1 MKKIFYVLIRFI
13 FSSYNLLY
21 FRNFKVVGRENIP
34 QNGGVLYSPNH
45 QNALIDPLLV
55 GTTAT
60 ASIYSL
66 TRSDVFGGPLQWFLD
81 AMQTLPV
88 YRIRDGYDKLKKNKA
103 VFERCHQLLS
113 NKENLMMFSEGK
125 HHEEYY
131 LLRLSKG
138 SARLAMEA
146 QLQSTHPIYI
156 QPVGLNYGNH
166 LHPRHDCTVVY
177 GNSINVKEYLPAYK
191 VHPAKG
197 LNALRDCLQQE
208 MEACLWYPKNDANYT
223 SKKKYINR
231 KNTPLDF
238 SQMKTALTH
247 PTPALALPGK
257 RLFLHKILIALLSF
271 PNLPVHLT
279 INYCVNQFTDP
290 VFHGSV
296 KYFGGLIMFLLWWGL
311 GIIGFT
317 VEVNAYW
324 GLSFFICSISSLY
337 LRQFFVVRSL

>member
-1 MKKIFYVLIRFI
+1 MIRFI

-138 SARLAMEA
+138 SARLAMKA

-177 GNSINVKEYLPAYK
+177 GNSINLKEK
-191 VHPAKG
+191 
-197 LNALRDCLQQE
+197 D
-208 MEACLWYPKNDANYT
+208 
-223 SKKKYINR
+223 
-231 KNTPLDF
+231 
-238 SQMKTALTH
+238 
-247 PTPALALPGK
+247 
-257 RLFLHKILIALLSF
+257 ILIRTCAQRLR
-271 PNLPVHLT
+271 
-279 INYCVNQFTDP
+279 P
-290 VFHGSV
+290 VFLTSFTTVVGLLPLASSIGV
-296 KYFGGLIMFLLWWGL
+296 DFISREVGVGGRVAIYWQPLAFGL
-311 GIIGFT
+311 
-317 VEVNAYW
+317 VW
-324 GLSFFICSISSLY
+324 GLSFATILTLFCLLY
-337 LRQFFVVRSL
+337 TSPSPRD

>member
-21 FRNFKVVGRENIP
+21 FRNFKVVGKENIP
-34 QNGGVLYSPNH
+34 QDGGVLYSPNH

-88 YRIRDGYDKLKKNKA
+88 YRIRDGYDQLKKNQA
-103 VFERCHQLLS
+103 VFERCHRLLS
-113 NKENLMMFSEGK
+113 SKQNLMMFSEGK

-177 GNSINVKEYLPAYK
+177 GNPINVNEFVPAYQA
-191 VHPAKG
+191 HPAKG
-197 LNALRDCLQQE
+197 LNALRDCLQRE
-208 MEACLWYPKNDANYT
+208 MEACLWYPKNDAAYP

-238 SQMKTALTH
+238 AQMKAALKH
-247 PTPALALPGK
+247 PTPVLALPGK
-257 RLFLHKILIALLSF
+257 RLLLHKILIALLSF

-279 INYCVNQFTDP
+279 LNYCVSQFTDP

-296 KYFGGLIMFLLWWGL
+296 KYFGGLIMFLLWWSL
-311 GIIGFT
+311 GVIGFT
-317 VEVNAYW
+317 GEVNAYW
-324 GLSFFICSISSLY
+324 GLSFFICSLSSLS